1 MTNIERQHREFSTDT
16 MGYVCGV
23 VQEDVEHVF
32 QDCSTTKEVKMRKQ
46 DRQMIQDFEKVAVI
60 D

>member
-32 QDCSTTKEVKMRKQ
+32 QDCSTTKEVKMRK
-46 DRQMIQDFEKVAVI
+46 
-60 D
+60 